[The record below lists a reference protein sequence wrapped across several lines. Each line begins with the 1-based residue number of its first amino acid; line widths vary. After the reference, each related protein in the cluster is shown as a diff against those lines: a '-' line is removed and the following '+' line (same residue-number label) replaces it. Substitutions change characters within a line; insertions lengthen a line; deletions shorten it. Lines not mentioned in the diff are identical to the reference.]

1 MLHKFKQSLT
11 KIAQVLNTDLRDLF
25 KTEGRL
31 VDHTFLDGLLATLIK
46 TDMGVEA
53 AQQML
58 ERIRAKFSGRVVV
71 MEEIIEEIKGQL
83 RKPDT

>member
-1 MLHKFKQSLT
+1 MLDEFKQSLT
-11 KIAQVLNTDLRDLF
+11 KIARVLNTDLRDLF

-53 AQQML
+53 AQQMV
-58 ERIRAKFSGRVVV
+58 ERIRGVQRPGGHDGGDHRGDQKTIAKA
-71 MEEIIEEIKGQL
+71 
-83 RKPDT
+83 